1 MCEECIPVI
10 VVVCVVACLLIIAVV
25 IACYERRKQKRKKE
39 KPATPV
45 YEDAVPV
52 SIPYAEAIDNEVK
65 ISSRTFRST

>member
-25 IACYERRKQKRKKE
+25 IACYERKRQKREKE
-39 KPATPV
+39 KSASPV

-52 SIPYAEAIDNEVK
+52 SMPYTEAIENEVK
-65 ISSRTFRST
+65 SQST